1 MFLREALLRC
11 SQLEEEVAAL
21 YDGLV
26 RLPAATPETSA
37 RWADRSRKERERSR
51 LLHALAELSSAIGDD
66 GPFLVQEPQLLHRLR
81 EAVDEARSVLAK
93 DGSGEGIARCVQ
105 ALESSP
111 CLELYAGLLDIAQ
124 PEARRLLRRLDSEI
138 RNLRRL
144 PESATRPRPVPVAAY
159 AGRRT
164 TKREPRRGIG

>member
-21 YDGLV
+21 YDHLQH
-26 RLPAATPETSA
+26 LPAANRETSA
-37 RWADRSRKERERSR
+37 RWSERSRKERERSR

-81 EAVDEARSVLAK
+81 QSVDEARRLLAR

-105 ALESSP
+105 ALDSSP

-124 PEARRLLRRLDSEI
+124 PEARRLLRRLDCEI
-138 RNLRRL
+138 RNLRRVPDL
-144 PESATRPRPVPVAAY
+144 ATRPRSGSVAAY

>member
-1 MFLREALLRC
+1 MFLREVLLRC

-21 YDGLV
+21 YDDLV
-26 RLPAATPETSA
+26 RLPEATPETSA
-37 RWADRSRKERERSR
+37 RWSERSRKERERSR

-66 GPFLVQEPQLLHRLR
+66 GPFLVQEPELLNRLR
-81 EAVDEARSVLAK
+81 QSVDEARRALARG
-93 DGSGEGIARCVQ
+93 DGGEGIRRCVQ

-138 RNLRRL
+138 RNLRRG
-144 PESATRPRPVPVAAY
+144 PESATRSRGSAAAY

-164 TKREPRRGIG
+164 TKRDPRRGIG

>member
-21 YDGLV
+21 YDELV
-26 RLPAATPETSA
+26 RLPEATPETSA
-37 RWADRSRKERERSR
+37 RWSDRSRKERERSR

-66 GPFLVQEPQLLHRLR
+66 GPFLVQEPELLGRLR
-81 EAVDEARSVLAK
+81 RSVDEARRVLAR
-93 DGSGEGIARCVQ
+93 DGSGEGIRRCVQ

-124 PEARRLLRRLDSEI
+124 PEARRLLRRIDSEI
-138 RNLRRL
+138 RNLRRGS
-144 PESATRPRPVPVAAY
+144 ESVTRPRSGSVAAY

-164 TKREPRRGIG
+164 TKRDPRRGIG